1 MQLKIRSKLR
11 VRTRIKQIL
20 KTSGLISQPEPL
32 QPVKLLV
39 PTNIPIQSRENNIL
53 IVSHAEKQCGIHQYG
68 LNILE
73 TLQKSSL
80 YSFAYAECSNEE
92 HLNQAVLRTSPSAI
106 IYNYYPV
113 TMPWLSAQVTR
124 GYRVPQLGFMH
135 EVTQE
140 EADKATQEL
149 FDYHLCPDPTLV
161 ENNPFVFKTRRL
173 IPPYINS
180 QDIPEILTV
189 GSFGFGIGDKG
200 FERLVDTV
208 QREFDRA
215 RIVLNLPFN
224 DIVDKQGKLH
234 ALATT
239 ERCRSVL
246 SKPGI
251 KLIIKHDFLSKKRL
265 LDFLAANTL
274 NAFFYD
280 PHKQLGISS
289 TIEHAL
295 AVQRPLAITRC
306 GMFRHVSSASP
317 SICIED
323 SSLKQIIDNGIAP
336 LVPFYCEWSEP
347 NFILDYERILD
358 KVLGKLRHGAEI
370 PLSQTPGSGTPKAT
384 SFNRILDNAA
394 RIQYKS
400 VIDDL
405 FKLEP
410 DMMSRK
416 ILEANV
422 QQAFVMDTVQKFAS
436 RFTSPKILCVGSYE
450 DTAAAGLKGLD
461 YRIEEIDPVLN
472 CDLHAYFHKLSTVK
486 GSYDI
491 IFSTSVL
498 EHVQDDELFM
508 TQIAEL
514 LAPGG
519 TAILTCDYNDQ
530 YKPGDPI
537 PREDVRLYTQNDFKR
552 RILPLLKGCSLV
564 DEPQWVCPNPDFTYA
579 GRYRYTFAT
588 LVFQKHKNKG

>member
-1 MQLKIRSKLR
+1 
-11 VRTRIKQIL
+11 
-20 KTSGLISQPEPL
+20 
-32 QPVKLLV
+32 
-39 PTNIPIQSRENNIL
+39 
-53 IVSHAEKQCGIHQYG
+53 
-68 LNILE
+68 
-73 TLQKSSL
+73 
-80 YSFAYAECSNEE
+80 
-92 HLNQAVLRTSPSAI
+92 
-106 IYNYYPV
+106 
-113 TMPWLSAQVTR
+113 
-124 GYRVPQLGFMH
+124 MH

-140 EADKATQEL
+140 EADKATQEM

-180 QDIPEILTV
+180 QNIPEIVTV
-189 GSFGFGIGDKG
+189 GSFGFGFGDKG
-200 FERLVDTV
+200 FERLVETV
-208 QREFDRA
+208 QQEFDNA

-224 DIVDKQGKLH
+224 DIVDKEGKSY
-234 ALATT
+234 ALATS
-239 ERCRSVL
+239 ERCMSML

-251 KLIIKHDFLSKKRL
+251 ELVIKHDFLSKQQL

-295 AVQRPLAITRC
+295 AVKRPLAITKC

-323 SSLKQIIDNGIAP
+323 SSLRQIIDNGISP
-336 LVPFYCEWSEP
+336 LLPFYSEWSELS
-347 NFILDYERILD
+347 FISDCERILD
-358 KVLGKLRHGAEI
+358 TVLGKQRDGAGI
-370 PLSQTPGSGTPKAT
+370 SLSQTPSGTPNVT

-400 VIDDL
+400 VIDTL
-405 FKLEP
+405 FKLQPE
-410 DMMSRK
+410 MMSRK

-422 QQAFVMDTVQKFAS
+422 QQAFVLDTVQKFAS
-436 RFTSPKILCVGSYE
+436 RYTSPKILCVGSYE
-450 DTAAAGLKGLD
+450 DTAAAGLKGLG
-461 YRIEEIDPVLN
+461 YQIEEIDPLLN
-472 CDLHAYFHKLSTVK
+472 CDLDTYFRRPATVK

-498 EHVQDDELFM
+498 EHVKDDELFM
-508 TQIAEL
+508 TQVAEL

-519 TAILTCDYNDQ
+519 SAILTCDYNDQ

-537 PREDVRLYTQNDFKR
+537 PREDLRLYTQNDLKQ
-552 RILPLLKGCSLV
+552 RILPLLKDCSLV

-579 GRYRYTFAT
+579 GCYRYTFAT
-588 LVFQKHKNKG
+588 LVFEKNKDKG

>member
-1 MQLKIRSKLR
+1 
-11 VRTRIKQIL
+11 
-20 KTSGLISQPEPL
+20 
-32 QPVKLLV
+32 
-39 PTNIPIQSRENNIL
+39 
-53 IVSHAEKQCGIHQYG
+53 
-68 LNILE
+68 
-73 TLQKSSL
+73 
-80 YSFAYAECSNEE
+80 
-92 HLNQAVLRTSPSAI
+92 
-106 IYNYYPV
+106 
-113 TMPWLSAQVTR
+113 
-124 GYRVPQLGFMH
+124 MH

-173 IPPYINS
+173 IPAYINS
-180 QDIPEILTV
+180 QNIPDILTV
-189 GSFGFGIGDKG
+189 GSFGFGFGDKG

-208 QREFDRA
+208 QREFNRA

-224 DIVDKQGKLH
+224 DIVDKQGKSH
-234 ALATT
+234 ALATI
-239 ERCRSVL
+239 ERCKSVL

-251 KLIIKHDFLSKKRL
+251 ELIIKHDFLSKQQL

-295 AVQRPLAITRC
+295 AVQRPLAITKC

-323 SSLKQIIDNGIAP
+323 SSLKQIIDNGISP
-336 LVPFYCEWSEP
+336 LVPFYGEWSAP

-358 KVLGKLRHGAEI
+358 KVLGKQRQGAGI
-370 PLSQTPGSGTPKAT
+370 PLSQTRGTGTPNVT
-384 SFNRILDNAA
+384 SFNRILDNTA

-405 FKLEP
+405 FKLQP

-422 QQAFVMDTVQKFAS
+422 QQAFVMDTVQKFAW

-450 DTAAAGLKGLD
+450 DTAAAGLKHLG
-461 YRIEEIDPVLN
+461 YAIEEIDPVLN
-472 CDLHAYFHKLSTVK
+472 CDLNAYFHKPSTVK
-486 GSYDI
+486 GSYEI

-508 TQIAEL
+508 SQIAEL

-537 PREDVRLYTQNDFKR
+537 PREDVRLYTQNDLKQ

-579 GRYRYTFAT
+579 GYYRYTFAT
-588 LVFQKHKNKG
+588 LVFQKNKEKG